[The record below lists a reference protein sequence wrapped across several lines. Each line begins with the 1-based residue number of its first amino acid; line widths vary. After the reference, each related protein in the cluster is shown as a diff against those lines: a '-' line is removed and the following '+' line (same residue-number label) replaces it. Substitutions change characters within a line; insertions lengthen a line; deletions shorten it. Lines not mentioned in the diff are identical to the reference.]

1 MQTRISK
8 RGKLPTRTKRRV
20 GRVVIRGV
28 GADALPKQFYQ
39 TKSEHFELV
48 GGSPATHQAMQ
59 EKARQIAQ
67 ELSRQGYRLD
77 RLPLEQFVAVSR
89 IVARICSESP
99 SVSG

>member
-1 MQTRISK
+1 
-8 RGKLPTRTKRRV
+8 
-20 GRVVIRGV
+20 
-28 GADALPKQFYQ
+28 
-39 TKSEHFELV
+39 
-48 GGSPATHQAMQ
+48 MQ